1 MNETVFPTWDLT
13 MISVDVFEKV
23 QDLRNLIEWIKEMD
37 FPTKWEI
44 IANITLAIR
53 HLEDVEYRIL
63 KAKQYIIE
71 SSNIEIN

>member
-1 MNETVFPTWDLT
+1 MNETIFPTWDLT
-13 MISVDVFEKV
+13 MISVNTSEKI
-23 QDLRNLIEWIKEMD
+23 QDLRNLIEWIKKVE
-37 FPTKWEI
+37 FPYKWET